1 MEGTV
6 RHFFALCVISFF
18 FCSCG
23 GRSAQ
28 TEFEFGNRLA
38 RAGLWQEAFY
48 RWQKTLEKNGMNP
61 ALHNNLAV
69 ALEKMGKFEEAEKEY
84 RKALELDPKNVRI
97 QENFKQFQKY
107 MKKGQDEK

>member
-1 MEGTV
+1 MRNLYTV
-6 RHFFALCVISFF
+6 CIIFLF

-48 RWQKTLEKNGMNP
+48 RWQKTLEKNGMKP
-61 ALHNNLAV
+61 ALHNNLAI
-69 ALEKMGKFEEAEKEY
+69 AFEKMGKFEEAEKEY
-84 RKALELDPKNVRI
+84 RKALELDPKNARI
-97 QENFKQFQKY
+97 QENFRQFQKY